1 MLIENTWIFP
11 ALEALHV
18 IGLAL
23 LAGPI
28 LLSDLRTL
36 GWTQAEVSAGVTRA
50 GLWLMVLT
58 GLPMF
63 AAGYERYRE
72 NPAFLVKMVALVIT
86 LGVHHTIH
94 KRATR
99 ATAVLSLALWT
110 FVIFAAR
117 AVIDFDV

>member
-11 ALEALHV
+11 ALEATHV

-28 LLSDLRTL
+28 VLSDFRTL
-36 GWTQAEVSAGVTRA
+36 GWTSASLSERITRT

-63 AAGYERYRE
+63 LAGYERYRE
-72 NPAFLVKMVALVIT
+72 NPAFLVKMGALVVALG
-86 LGVHHTIH
+86 LHHTIH

-99 ATAVLSLALWT
+99 ATAILSLATWT